1 MSELRKSIFV
11 VQAAQGLSTLREK
24 FRIVKNKASLAS
36 KAYLTLDLLAS
47 KWLQRI
53 LALIFYAEHSIDRR
67 VPSSPLGLSSFQ
79 KPRPEE
85 NYKPQGGS
93 NTSLCVPEE
102 NVDRE
107 DCFHMITHIYRYTS
121 IDIPLISGPIIFFT
135 SDLSKKMH
143 EDNCCDVL
151 RGVDTNFRFRTAPF
165 WWNGEEW
172 SSLDERFSSRG
183 D

>member
-11 VQAAQGLSTLREK
+11 VQVAHGLRTLRKK

-67 VPSSPLGLSSFQ
+67 VPSSPLGLSSLQ

-85 NYKPQGGS
+85 NYKPEGGS
-93 NTSLCVPEE
+93 NTSLCIPDDVKA
-102 NVDRE
+102 NKRRKRRSRRLFSHD
-107 DCFHMITHIYRYTS
+107 HSYIYTYTYTS
-121 IDIPLISGPIIFFT
+121 IDIPLISGPFFYIR
-135 SDLSKKMH
+135 LIK
-143 EDNCCDVL
+143 ENA
-151 RGVDTNFRFRTAPF
+151 RR
-165 WWNGEEW
+165 
-172 SSLDERFSSRG
+172 
-183 D
+183 